1 MDNNLIPYQPVISD
15 IKNLITVGQNVAYN
29 AANRAM
35 IMTYWN
41 IGKRIVEEEQSG
53 AERAEY
59 GKRLIPVLSAE
70 LTKEFGNSYSSRNLH
85 YYRKFYHCF
94 PDSEILN
101 TRVQNLNW
109 SHFRALLR
117 VPDEDARVW
126 YMNEAANENWSVRTL
141 DRNIGTQYYY
151 RLLHSPKK
159 EAVIAEMK
167 EKTAAEPKHQFE
179 LLKSPIV
186 AEFLGFRTEDSFA
199 ESDLES
205 AILSHIRDFL
215 MEMGKG
221 FAFVARQ
228 QHIVTDTEDYY
239 IDLVFYNYILKCF
252 VLIDLKMGQLTHQD
266 LGQMQMYVNYYTR
279 ELMNEGGTPP
289 IGIVL
294 CADKS
299 DAVVKY
305 TLPEDNHQ
313 IFASKYFTYLPTEE
327 ELKREL
333 RLDEFQKLDE

>member
-179 LLKSPIV
+179 LLKSPIG
-186 AEFLGFRTEDSFA
+186 AEFLGFRTEDSYA

-205 AILSHIRDFL
+205 AILPYGN
-215 MEMGKG
+215 GKG
-221 FAFVARQ
+221 ICFRGPAAAYCDRYGRLLHRPCVL
-228 QHIVTDTEDYY
+228 QHRTE
-239 IDLVFYNYILKCF
+239 
-252 VLIDLKMGQLTHQD
+252 M
-266 LGQMQMYVNYYTR
+266 
-279 ELMNEGGTPP
+279 
-289 IGIVL
+289 L
-294 CADKS
+294 CS
-299 DAVVKY
+299 D
-305 TLPEDNHQ
+305 
-313 IFASKYFTYLPTEE
+313 
-327 ELKREL
+327 
-333 RLDEFQKLDE
+333 